1 VNASPIALAI
11 NPVDDASND
20 EYRDLE

>member
-1 VNASPIALAI
+1 VNSNNIALAT

-20 EYRDLE
+20 EYRDLD